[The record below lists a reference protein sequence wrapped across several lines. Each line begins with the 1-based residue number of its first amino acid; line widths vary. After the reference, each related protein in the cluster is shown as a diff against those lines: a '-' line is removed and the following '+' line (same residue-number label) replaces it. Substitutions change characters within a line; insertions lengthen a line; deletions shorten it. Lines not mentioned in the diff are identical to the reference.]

1 MMSEPPAFQLDIDGL
16 DDQSGDSAAAGDQF
30 RSGKPWVG
38 IRFDCCAVYTR
49 VYRNAEGTAYEG
61 RCPRCLQTITMRIG
75 PGGTN
80 SRFFTA
86 Q

>member
-1 MMSEPPAFQLDIDGL
+1 MSEPPAFHLGIDSL
-16 DDQSGDSAAAGDQF
+16 DDPSGDSGYAGDHS
-30 RSGKPWVG
+30 RGVRPGVG
-38 IRFDCCAVYTR
+38 IRFDCCDVYTR
-49 VYRNAEGTAYEG
+49 VYRNTDETAYEG
-61 RCPRCLQTITMRIG
+61 RCPRCLRPVRLRIG